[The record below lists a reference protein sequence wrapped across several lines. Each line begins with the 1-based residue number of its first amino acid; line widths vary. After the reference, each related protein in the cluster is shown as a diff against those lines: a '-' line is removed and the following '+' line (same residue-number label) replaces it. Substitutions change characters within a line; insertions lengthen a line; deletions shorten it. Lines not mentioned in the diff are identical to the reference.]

1 MTLEDYCLSNS
12 LPKPVFSTN
21 KLVLSKKY
29 EVGVKVGSHEAYGS
43 GKLITAKKDA
53 ANNLLTKL
61 RGLEIQKPEK
71 ETMKSLQKQKLSQI
85 RPKEVVKPLLPH
97 QLHKKENENTDYE
110 VLSKVPDTIPN
121 LAKYCHENSLP
132 EPIFITNNFG
142 IYQEVV
148 AQVGTL
154 EFVSKDDK
162 IQNATRGAAYGLLN
176 KIKNLEWE
184 ELDLI
189 RTESTRVPN
198 AAGKILLL
206 ILFFTLSFDF
216 IIDYIFKI
224 LNYSIKEK

>member
-1 MTLEDYCLSNS
+1 MVE
-12 LPKPVFSTN
+12 
-21 KLVLSKKY
+21 
-29 EVGVKVGSHEAYGS
+29 
-43 GKLITAKKDA
+43 KDQKILA
-53 ANNLLTKL
+53 TP
-61 RGLEIQKPEK
+61 IVQTQKPKK
-71 ETMKSLQKQKLSQI
+71 ETTKSLQKQMLDQI

-110 VLSKVPDTIPN
+110 VLSKVPDAIPN
-121 LAKYCHENSLP
+121 LAKYCHKNSLP

-154 EFVSKDDK
+154 QFVSKDDK
-162 IQNATRGAAYGLLN
+162 VQNATRGAVYGLLN